1 MAPANRMKNPAVL
14 VSRHPRLHERASA
27 AWALELVLQLHGQ
40 ASATRYPFQRRRP
53 WRDHDFASDLLAELH
68 ARGIK
73 TEIACY
79 GPDFARF
86 ETDLRRKQKD
96 GPAEFP
102 VVRVPSV
109 ALADW
114 MTAGL
119 HVRPGIFLVG
129 EESGEPVFLTRHVR
143 SAAVAKV
150 SVAQMR
156 RLHEVWQSWPVLLPS
171 MLLTVLWHRQAST

>member
-1 MAPANRMKNPAVL
+1 MKNPAVL

-119 HVRPGIFLVG
+119 HVLPGIFLVG
-129 EESGEPVFLTRHVR
+129 EESGEPEAAEEPQSEFTEVIEVGSRTLDR
-143 SAAVAKV
+143 S
-150 SVAQMR
+150 R
-156 RLHEVWQSWPVLLPS
+156 TETPVP
-171 MLLTVLWHRQAST
+171 VDV